1 MCSASDLYAISSS
14 TVRSSKLSFSSMHKH
29 APASISSAP
38 VDFLTDEFVLA
49 NLKTSPSKFINPP
62 RVARAPAALE
72 CKHWKTVEM
81 PDVEPGGDKGHF
93 LIIGQVIGIFI
104 DDNFITD
111 GIVNTAKMRPLAR
124 MGYMDYGVITPDTAF
139 VLQRPKVK
147 DDGTVEDAAGE
158 WDGVYR

>member
-1 MCSASDLYAISSS
+1 
-14 TVRSSKLSFSSMHKH
+14 
-29 APASISSAP
+29 
-38 VDFLTDEFVLA
+38 
-49 NLKTSPSKFINPP
+49 
-62 RVARAPAALE
+62 
-72 CKHWKTVEM
+72 M